1 MKTQILN
8 YLLDVNEK
16 ALNGELNP
24 LESYIE
30 LKSIESCLKDVL
42 KGLQEDAINEAEK
55 YGKGEHEAYGAKFNV
70 RNGATRYD
78 FKKIAEWSKLS
89 AELKVFEEAR
99 KSIIKSGQT
108 EVYDA
113 NGELIE
119 LPIVKPGATTIAVK
133 L

>member
-1 MKTQILN
+1 MKAEIIN
-8 YLLDVNEK
+8 YLLDLNEK
-16 ALNGELNP
+16 GINGEINP
-24 LESYIE
+24 LEAYID

-55 YGKGEHEAYGAKFNV
+55 YGKGEHEAFGAKFNI

-78 FKKIAEWSKLS
+78 FKKIAEWAEMSAKLK
-89 AELKVFEEAR
+89 AFEEAR
-99 KSIIKSGQT
+99 KSIIKSGQS

-119 LPIVKPGATTIAVK
+119 LPIVKPGATTIAIK

>member
-1 MKTQILN
+1 MKTEILN

-16 ALNGELNP
+16 AINGEINP

-30 LKSIESCLKDVL
+30 LKSIESCLKDVM
-42 KGLQEDAINEAEK
+42 KGLQPEAINEAEK
-55 YGKGEHEAYGAKFNV
+55 YGKGEHDAYGAKFNI

-78 FKKIAEWSKLS
+78 FKKIAEWAEMS
-89 AELKVFEEAR
+89 ANIKAFEETR
-99 KSIIKSGQT
+99 KHLVKVGAGDT
-108 EVYDA
+108 YNAD
-113 NGELIE
+113 GELIE

>member
-1 MKTQILN
+1 MKTEILN

-30 LKSIESCLKDVL
+30 LKSIEACLKDVM

-70 RNGATRYD
+70 RNVATRYD
-78 FKKIAEWSKLS
+78 FKKIAEWAKMS
-89 AELKVFEEAR
+89 AEIKAFEEHR
-99 KSIIKSGQT
+99 KTLAKLGGD
-108 EVYDA
+108 ENYDA

-119 LPIVKPGATTIAVK
+119 LPIVKPGGVTIAVK

>member
-1 MKTQILN
+1 MKTEILN

-30 LKSIESCLKDVL
+30 LKSIESCLKDVM
-42 KGLQEDAINEAEK
+42 KGLQPDAIDEAEK
-55 YGKGEHEAYGAKFNV
+55 YGKGEHDAYGAKFNV

-78 FKKIAEWSKLS
+78 FKKIAEWAKMS
-89 AELKVFEEAR
+89 AEIKAFEETR
-99 KSIIKSGQT
+99 KSLIKSGQS

>member
-1 MKTQILN
+1 MKTEILN

-16 ALNGELNP
+16 SINGELNS

-30 LKSIESCLKDVL
+30 LKGIEACLKDVL

-78 FKKIAEWSKLS
+78 FKKISEWAKMS
-89 AELKVFEEAR
+89 AEIKAFEEQR
-99 KSIIKSGQT
+99 KQLAKMGAGDTFDS
-108 EVYDA
+108 